1 MDPQSAELPSN
12 QNKVAAMNE
21 KYISKFFKTK
31 ITPRFKIGDTV
42 RIRKEKDVFFKGYKA
57 RFKEEIFKYVFHCLI
72 L

>member
-12 QNKVAAMNE
+12 QNKVAIMNE

-42 RIRKEKDVFFKGYKA
+42 RIRKEKDVFFKG
-57 RFKEEIFKYVFHCLI
+57 L
-72 L
+72 